1 MKDIHLL
8 LAGHWPLIRQ
18 GVRSLLTGFDGLR
31 VVGEA
36 ATVEEMVR
44 LAEVLRP
51 EAVLLDMGMPG
62 GLQGTWTIRQRIPE
76 VEIVVMA
83 DSLHPATVRLAIAA
97 GATACVLKDVPVS
110 NLVAALQSLC
120 AAGRAP
126 TQPQTLLAL
135 LDGFAHA
142 APRHQPWTAGDG
154 LTSRELEILRE
165 LANGITDQEIA
176 ARLGLAA
183 GTVKTHIRHILHK
196 LGARNRTQAVAWVL
210 REGLIH

>member
-62 GLQGTWTIRQRIPE
+62 GLQGTWTIRQRMPE

-120 AAGRAP
+120 AGRAP

-135 LDGFAHA
+135 LDGLAHP

-183 GTVKTHIRHILHK
+183 GTVKTHIHHILHK

>member
-8 LAGHWPLIRQ
+8 LAGPWPLIRE
-18 GVRSLLTGFDGLR
+18 GVRSLLTGFNGVR

-62 GLQGTWTIRQRIPE
+62 GLQGTWKIRQRMPE

-83 DSLHPATVRLAIAA
+83 DSLHPATVRLA
-97 GATACVLKDVPVS
+97 
-110 NLVAALQSLC
+110 
-120 AAGRAP
+120 
-126 TQPQTLLAL
+126 LAL
-135 LDGFAHA
+135 MDEFAHP
-142 APRHQPWTAGDG
+142 APRRQPWTAGDG

>member
-18 GVRSLLTGFDGLR
+18 GVRSLLTGFDGVR

-44 LAEVLRP
+44 LAESLSP
-51 EAVLLDMGMPG
+51 EAVLLDLGMPG
-62 GLQGTWTIRQRIPE
+62 GLQGTRTIRQHMPE

-83 DSLHPATVRLAIAA
+83 DSLDPATVRLAIAA

-120 AAGRAP
+120 AGSAP
-126 TQPQTLLAL
+126 THPQTLLAL
-135 LDGFAHA
+135 MDGFAHPA
-142 APRHQPWTAGDG
+142 LRHQPWTAGDG

-165 LANGITDQEIA
+165 LANGITDHEIA

>member
-44 LAEVLRP
+44 LAESLRP

-62 GLQGTWTIRQRIPE
+62 GLQGTWTIRQRMPE
-76 VEIVVMA
+76 VEILVMA

-120 AAGRAP
+120 TGCAP

-135 LDGFAHA
+135 MDGFAHA

-154 LTSRELEILRE
+154 LPSRELEILRE

-210 REGLIH
+210 REGLIR